1 MKAIGYVRISK
12 KDQSNYSLDYQE
24 NSIREYCHRNQVELE
39 SVYIDDGES
48 SYTFDRPDYQ
58 ALESFI
64 KQHKGRVR
72 YLVVLDHDRFSRNLP
87 EALMK
92 IDQLEKKFG
101 LKVVATNESLDI
113 DTSDP
118 SVFIQRAF
126 KYLIANQELFTIRR
140 RARMGIRQAQESG
153 RFVNRAPFGYING
166 KELGGK
172 NMLIIN
178 ETQAYI
184 VKKIFRDYLS
194 GSPAYLI
201 HQSVKKMGFP
211 LNGNDAIVRV
221 LRNNLYAGLVKV
233 NATEKHPERLVK
245 GVHQAIINE
254 EQFWRAQEL
263 LDDKRPMKP
272 QPKEE
277 FPLRGVLKSPCCG
290 GNMTAGYSKGKKN
303 YYLYYRCIKH
313 SNLNISGNLLHDK
326 FKELIIN
333 LSFTRQQVEEITGH
347 VKDGLKEALAIRAKE
362 LVIKQEQLVVAEK
375 RLESLENKV
384 LDDIINGETYKKGYK
399 KFSME
404 IVRLKSEIG
413 NLSED
418 IEAEANQQVDLLPY
432 LLNLPSIFEKATV
445 NQQHSILNRVFKQG
459 LTFKDEVFR
468 TPWVNPHFQHNLL
481 IIKGKRVA
489 FYRAMLRFL
498 SGIPL
503 SGESGIRTRDTL
515 TGIHTFQA
523 CSFNHSDTS
532 PFTGG
537 QR

>member
-1 MKAIGYVRISK
+1 
-12 KDQSNYSLDYQE
+12 
-24 NSIREYCHRNQVELE
+24 
-39 SVYIDDGES
+39 
-48 SYTFDRPDYQ
+48 
-58 ALESFI
+58 
-64 KQHKGRVR
+64 
-72 YLVVLDHDRFSRNLP
+72 
-87 EALMK
+87 
-92 IDQLEKKFG
+92 
-101 LKVVATNESLDI
+101 
-113 DTSDP
+113 
-118 SVFIQRAF
+118 
-126 KYLIANQELFTIRR
+126 
-140 RARMGIRQAQESG
+140 
-153 RFVNRAPFGYING
+153 
-166 KELGGK
+166 
-172 NMLIIN
+172 
-178 ETQAYI
+178 
-184 VKKIFRDYLS
+184 
-194 GSPAYLI
+194 
-201 HQSVKKMGFP
+201 
-211 LNGNDAIVRV
+211 
-221 LRNNLYAGLVKV
+221 
-233 NATEKHPERLVK
+233 
-245 GVHQAIINE
+245 
-254 EQFWRAQEL
+254 
-263 LDDKRPMKP
+263 
-272 QPKEE
+272 
-277 FPLRGVLKSPCCG
+277 
-290 GNMTAGYSKGKKN
+290 MTAGYSKGKKN

-481 IIKGKRVA
+481 ILKGKRVV
-489 FYRAMLRFL
+489 FYRAILRFL

-503 SGESGIRTRDTL
+503 SGVKGSLLEHLEGILAVIQEVRCQN
-515 TGIHTFQA
+515 I
-523 CSFNHSDTS
+523 SKK
-532 PFTGG
+532 
-537 QR
+537 